1 MKFSRF
7 STAALFSASLLAL
20 TACQS
25 EIDNKPAAEVLD
37 TAPATSSPAV
47 DGTPNAGGPL
57 VTVPVI
63 KEASSIGFI
72 GAKVTRDHVGTFRKF
87 DGSIE
92 YAGQQPNRIVFEIEP
107 GSAVTD
113 TTKLDAHL
121 RTADFFDV
129 ENHPKATFTSQN
141 IREEIGVDGTTH
153 RIDGVLNLRGVD
165 RTISFPVK
173 VEKLENGGVRATS
186 EFTINR
192 KDWNVSYPGAADD
205 LIKDDVLIRL
215 DLRFPPPPASV

>member
-1 MKFSRF
+1 MMFSRF
-7 STAALFSASLLAL
+7 SSAVLVSASLLAL

-37 TAPATSSPAV
+37 TAAQGAAP
-47 DGTPNAGGPL
+47 DGSTTPNEGGPL

-72 GAKVTRDHVGTFRKF
+72 GAKVTRDHVGEFKNF

-92 YAGQQPNRIVFEIEP
+92 YAGQQPNRIIFEIEP

-121 RTADFFDV
+121 RSADFFDV

-153 RIDGVLNLRGVD
+153 RIDGVLNLRGTD

-173 VEKLENGGVRATS
+173 VEKLPDGVRATS

-205 LIKDDVLIRL
+205 LIKDEVLIRL
-215 DLRFPPPPASV
+215 DLRFPPPPSV